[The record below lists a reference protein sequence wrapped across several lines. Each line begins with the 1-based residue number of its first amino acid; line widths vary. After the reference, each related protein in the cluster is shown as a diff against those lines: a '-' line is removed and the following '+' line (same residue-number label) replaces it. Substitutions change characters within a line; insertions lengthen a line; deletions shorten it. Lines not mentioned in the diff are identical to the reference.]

1 MELLSQISFPYYQ
14 EDDACVTLNKLSF
27 TDELDSKR
35 SVIALNEKKQVDT
48 FNTIYTNTQQ
58 IVPQLASYIENPDDD
73 EKSQF
78 PLLIKISPEFNKL
91 KLHVSIKPVVGF
103 ESRSLI
109 IVKSRGVTDVDV
121 LKNQLYDDN
130 TQDKPMTELSKLEY
144 RKLPIE
150 ENNHSFQK
158 IIINDFFDPKIVNNT
173 KLNISLWEHD
183 STSNE
188 FRHFLNFSVWIDKLA
203 PVETPINRS
212 LFSLATKGQP
222 LEEKSPESKLFS
234 LGDFR
239 KEFKIDIEDGPEFR
253 KTLTRLE
260 NNIPWAKKIYSNLVD
275 EFRVL
280 ESNVRRVTTS
290 KIKVMDTID
299 QIVDLESTSLL
310 KEFGFKLDFHI
321 VFKAMFEPFEKNL
334 NFFFE
339 NVCDHKL
346 LNKIYANIGFT
357 QIDSSAVYLELQKK
371 FEADSKEYYSWL
383 NKYLSNEK
391 ERPEL
396 KLLAKRKVFELSK
409 FDYLNSLTKVTNNQY
424 VNEVLENFFKFLNLK
439 YDPRYPRLLDYHS
452 FKDKKSNQN
461 LLGDNYQIYMNVLL
475 RFNSERYQFRQMIE
489 ACQTNEELTNLIR
502 CNRLNH
508 KLVSTSSSSPSTSTA
523 SPHNLVTSSIDE
535 FIITKENWDL
545 IFNDSKP
552 PDNEIGP
559 DDSEKSGILFTLG
572 GQKKQ
577 GWHKEWVVL
586 KKGQLI
592 EYADW
597 RKGRT
602 PINKPIEIA
611 LANVKAITHD
621 KRQFCFEVLTSTGS
635 KHVFQA
641 FDNDDRNKWVKAL
654 HNAGQLINTKRLEQ
668 AHAKSLSQEG
678 RKKTIGK
685 LITEFKDKPIIPGQD
700 RSISPISLTS
710 KAPPIEKDYLQMVR
724 SAPDS
729 DNSICIDCGSAELV
743 EWISINTLTCFCINC
758 ASCHRNIGSHITRIR
773 SLKMDKFENE
783 TELLLKYIN
792 NRVVNSYLE
801 ENLPSKEK
809 ITCDVDNETRLNFIR
824 NKYQLK
830 KYKSIIP
837 DIDNLLIK
845 AIQKINVPDAL
856 KYILCG
862 ADINLN
868 IQINIPNRN
877 EYLVITL
884 FEYSLRKYIEIK
896 EEHDRELGY
905 KPKKLFIISELL
917 ILNGCKVSQHIKDL
931 QKEDLGLTD
940 AAVEYW
946 KIRSLKLS
954 GGKAS

>member
-14 EDDACVTLNKLSF
+14 EDDTCVTLNKLSF

-58 IVPQLASYIENPDDD
+58 IVPQLASYIENPDDE

-371 FEADSKEYYSWL
+371 FEADSKEYYSWI
-383 NKYLSNEK
+383 NKYLSN
-391 ERPEL
+391 
-396 KLLAKRKVFELSK
+396 
-409 FDYLNSLTKVTNNQY
+409 
-424 VNEVLENFFKFLNLK
+424 
-439 YDPRYPRLLDYHS
+439 
-452 FKDKKSNQN
+452 
-461 LLGDNYQIYMNVLL
+461 
-475 RFNSERYQFRQMIE
+475 
-489 ACQTNEELTNLIR
+489 
-502 CNRLNH
+502 
-508 KLVSTSSSSPSTSTA
+508 
-523 SPHNLVTSSIDE
+523 
-535 FIITKENWDL
+535 
-545 IFNDSKP
+545 
-552 PDNEIGP
+552 
-559 DDSEKSGILFTLG
+559 
-572 GQKKQ
+572 
-577 GWHKEWVVL
+577 
-586 KKGQLI
+586 
-592 EYADW
+592 
-597 RKGRT
+597 
-602 PINKPIEIA
+602 
-611 LANVKAITHD
+611 
-621 KRQFCFEVLTSTGS
+621 
-635 KHVFQA
+635 
-641 FDNDDRNKWVKAL
+641 
-654 HNAGQLINTKRLEQ
+654 
-668 AHAKSLSQEG
+668 
-678 RKKTIGK
+678 
-685 LITEFKDKPIIPGQD
+685 
-700 RSISPISLTS
+700 
-710 KAPPIEKDYLQMVR
+710 
-724 SAPDS
+724 
-729 DNSICIDCGSAELV
+729 
-743 EWISINTLTCFCINC
+743 
-758 ASCHRNIGSHITRIR
+758 
-773 SLKMDKFENE
+773 
-783 TELLLKYIN
+783 
-792 NRVVNSYLE
+792 
-801 ENLPSKEK
+801 
-809 ITCDVDNETRLNFIR
+809 
-824 NKYQLK
+824 
-830 KYKSIIP
+830 
-837 DIDNLLIK
+837 
-845 AIQKINVPDAL
+845 
-856 KYILCG
+856 
-862 ADINLN
+862 
-868 IQINIPNRN
+868 
-877 EYLVITL
+877 
-884 FEYSLRKYIEIK
+884 
-896 EEHDRELGY
+896 
-905 KPKKLFIISELL
+905 
-917 ILNGCKVSQHIKDL
+917 
-931 QKEDLGLTD
+931 
-940 AAVEYW
+940 
-946 KIRSLKLS
+946 
-954 GGKAS
+954 

>member
-14 EDDACVTLNKLSF
+14 EDDTCVTLNKLSF

-183 STSNE
+183 LTSNE

-334 NFFFE
+334 NFFFK

-678 RKKTIGK
+678 RKKTTGK
-685 LITEFKDKPIIPGQD
+685 LIT
-700 RSISPISLTS
+700 
-710 KAPPIEKDYLQMVR
+710 
-724 SAPDS
+724 
-729 DNSICIDCGSAELV
+729 
-743 EWISINTLTCFCINC
+743 
-758 ASCHRNIGSHITRIR
+758 
-773 SLKMDKFENE
+773 
-783 TELLLKYIN
+783 
-792 NRVVNSYLE
+792 
-801 ENLPSKEK
+801 
-809 ITCDVDNETRLNFIR
+809 
-824 NKYQLK
+824 
-830 KYKSIIP
+830 
-837 DIDNLLIK
+837 
-845 AIQKINVPDAL
+845 
-856 KYILCG
+856 
-862 ADINLN
+862 
-868 IQINIPNRN
+868 
-877 EYLVITL
+877 
-884 FEYSLRKYIEIK
+884 
-896 EEHDRELGY
+896 
-905 KPKKLFIISELL
+905 
-917 ILNGCKVSQHIKDL
+917 
-931 QKEDLGLTD
+931 
-940 AAVEYW
+940 
-946 KIRSLKLS
+946 
-954 GGKAS
+954 